1 VVDSAAKLQS
11 IIDEGMSNRT
21 VASTAMN
28 ADSSRSHSVF
38 VITLHQKDVED
49 ESKNVFAKVKLD

>member
-28 ADSSRSHSVF
+28 ADSSRSHYVF

>member
-49 ESKNVFAKVKLD
+49 ESKNVFAKVKLG